1 MTNKATRC
9 HSRENG
15 NPEYKNFKYLWLG
28 IMFRYIVIEG
38 PVGVGKTSLIRL
50 LAKEFNARCV
60 FEKSDENPFLSHFYH
75 DRKKYAFPTQIF
87 FLLNRFQQQKEIAQL
102 DLFNQITLCDYLFAK
117 DRIFASLN
125 LDDRELALYEQ
136 IFQLLTGQIPS
147 PDLVVFLQA
156 KPEVLL
162 HRVKSRNIPYE
173 KEMDLEYLKTLT
185 EAYNYYFFHY
195 DHTPLLVV
203 DTSEIDFVNRNE
215 DFAQL
220 VREIKQMKKGTSYF
234 IPLRSK

>member
-1 MTNKATRC
+1 
-9 HSRENG
+9 
-15 NPEYKNFKYLWLG
+15 
-28 IMFRYIVIEG
+28 MFRYIVIEG
-38 PVGVGKTSLIRL
+38 PLGVGKTSLTRL
-50 LAKEFNARCV
+50 LAKEFNARCI
-60 FEKSDENPFLSHFYH
+60 FEKPEENPFLPHFYQ
-75 DRKKYAFPTQIF
+75 DRKKYAFQTQIF

-125 LDDRELALYEQ
+125 LDDHELALYEQ

-147 PDLVVFLQA
+147 PDLVIFLQA

-173 KEMDLEYLKTLT
+173 KGMDLEYLKTLT

-195 DHTPLLVV
+195 DPTPLLVV